1 MSIKILILG
10 LDGVTFNVVRPLVE
24 QGKLPNLERLI
35 SQGTRG
41 ILKST
46 MPPVSGPAWHAFR
59 TGKNPGQTGVYDF
72 LRYEPQSYRSELI
85 QLGQLSDLT
94 LWDIVEENSDY
105 RVGIYNLPGSY
116 PPAKVRGF

>member
-35 SQGTRG
+35 SQGTSG

-46 MPPVSGPAWHAFR
+46 MPSVSGPAWHAFR
-59 TGKNPGQTGVYDF
+59 TAKNPGQTGVYDF

-105 RVGIYNLPGSY
+105 RVGIYNQVHIH
-116 PPAKVRGF
+116 PPKLEVF